1 MASFPQCSSIRGAKY
16 PGERCGNRAK
26 FGEWCGHHKFLQVRW
41 AAPDT
46 ITHVVSPGI
55 IGEKRAAIRIFT
67 AWRRWLARRAGPL
80 LWARGESNNPYDFFS
95 SDPVEEIPLRD
106 VVSFVDADRKGYIMD
121 IKSATSL
128 LAHCKKTGDVPT
140 NPFNREPLPAQF
152 LHRIALHGPRIK
164 GWTALV
170 PQTEAQA
177 LGLAATDVFR
187 HFDDLGY
194 YTDPAWFLELSRA
207 QLQQLYIEIADIWY
221 HRATLSP
228 SDRIRIVPPP
238 VRILPMPVTTV
249 LVMTQKALQKV
260 LLESCRLLVSAS
272 SAKSDRQLG
281 AMYVLGALAIVS
293 GRVAVAYPWLAE
305 MFTPGITRIL
315 PNGQVSVLHPS
326 VLVY

>member
-1 MASFPQCSSIRGAKY
+1 VTVTPDIIAHVPIAEITKKSIIVKHPTIVAS
-16 PGERCGNRAK
+16 
-26 FGEWCGHHKFLQVRW
+26 
-41 AAPDT
+41 AA
-46 ITHVVSPGI
+46 H
-55 IGEKRAAIRIFT
+55 RIFRV
-67 AWRRWLARRAGPL
+67 WRRWLARRAGPL
-80 LWARGESNNPYDFFS
+80 LWARAESNNPYDFFS
-95 SDPVEEIPLRD
+95 SDPVVEIPLRD

-128 LAHCKKTGDVPT
+128 LEHAAKSGEPPT
-140 NPFNREPLPAQF
+140 NPFNRAPLPALF
-152 LHRIALHGPRIK
+152 LHRVALHGPRIK
-164 GWTALV
+164 GWAALI
-170 PQTEAQA
+170 PKTEAQA

-221 HRATLSP
+221 HRATLSGA
-228 SDRIRIVPPP
+228 DRARIVPPP
-238 VRILPMPVTTV
+238 ARTLPMPVTTV

-272 SAKSDRQLG
+272 SAKPDRQLG

-293 GRVAVAYPWLAE
+293 GRTAVAYPWLAE

-315 PNGQVSVLHPS
+315 PSGQVSVLHPS

>member
-1 MASFPQCSSIRGAKY
+1 
-16 PGERCGNRAK
+16 
-26 FGEWCGHHKFLQVRW
+26 
-41 AAPDT
+41 
-46 ITHVVSPGI
+46 
-55 IGEKRAAIRIFT
+55 
-67 AWRRWLARRAGPL
+67 
-80 LWARGESNNPYDFFS
+80 
-95 SDPVEEIPLRD
+95 VEEIPLRD
-106 VVSFVDADRKGYIMD
+106 FVSFVDADRKGYIMD

-128 LAHCKKTGDVPT
+128 LAHSKKAGETPT
-140 NPFNREPLPAQF
+140 NPFNRAPLPASF
-152 LHRIALHGPRIK
+152 LRRIALHGPRTK

-207 QLQQLYIEIADIWY
+207 QLQQLYIELADIWY

-228 SDRIRIVPPP
+228 ADRTRIVPAPGR
-238 VRILPMPVTTV
+238 VLPMPVTTA

-281 AMYVLGALAIVS
+281 VMYVLGALAIVS
-293 GRVAVAYPWLAE
+293 GRTAVAYPWLAE
-305 MFTPGITRIL
+305 MFMPGITRIL
-315 PNGQVSVLHPS
+315 PSGQVNVLHPS
-326 VLVY
+326 VLAY